1 MVSQEQTGETFSLWH
16 VIGKTSIRR
25 GYKKG
30 RIIVGNK
37 MIPGVEGDLCE
48 YVREYVAGKY
58 DELEL
63 SGYNLEVDI
72 PEQRMYGTFDRMQ
85 LKRAFENIIANAVKY
100 TEPGTV
106 IRISITCESESPDKA
121 KSSSA
126 IKDKKWM
133 RIELGDN
140 GPGIP
145 QQYRDT
151 IFEPFVV
158 GDESRTSGK
167 GTGLG
172 LSIARQTVR
181 LHGGKITLL
190 DRPGT
195 VFCIKLPLL

>member
-1 MVSQEQTGETFSLWH
+1 MTSL
-16 VIGKTSIRR
+16 
-25 GYKKG
+25 
-30 RIIVGNK
+30 NF
-37 MIPGVEGDLCE
+37 P
-48 YVREYVAGKY
+48 A
-58 DELEL
+58 
-63 SGYNLEVDI
+63 
-72 PEQRMYGTFDRMQ
+72 
-85 LKRAFENIIANAVKY
+85 
-100 TEPGTV
+100 
-106 IRISITCESESPDKA
+106 ITWKWILCESESPDKA

-172 LSIARQTVR
+172 LS
-181 LHGGKITLL
+181 LHGRSCGFTAERSHCLT
-190 DRPGT
+190 DRVPYS
-195 VFCIKLPLL
+195 V

>member
-1 MVSQEQTGETFSLWH
+1 
-16 VIGKTSIRR
+16 
-25 GYKKG
+25 
-30 RIIVGNK
+30 

-72 PEQRMYGTFDRMQ
+72 PEQRMYGSFDRMQ

-126 IKDKKWM
+126 IKDK
-133 RIELGDN
+133 N
-140 GPGIP
+140 GCG
-145 QQYRDT
+145 
-151 IFEPFVV
+151 
-158 GDESRTSGK
+158 
-167 GTGLG
+167 
-172 LSIARQTVR
+172 
-181 LHGGKITLL
+181 
-190 DRPGT
+190 
-195 VFCIKLPLL
+195 